1 MNDYLF
7 IDNIEKLKTNKRL
20 SQDNIEHIKK
30 LKIPPNWKNV
40 KISQDYSAKIQAI
53 GEDNKGRKQYIYHP
67 LWIMFSKQIKYSKVK
82 SINFDKFNKVIN
94 NLSKNL
100 NNYSK
105 DYIISNMFLIMRDL
119 NIRVG
124 NEKYLE
130 ENDSV
135 GLCTL
140 EKNHYKKEKKNDKII
155 HKFVFKGKKGVLHE
169 KKLNE
174 NHIKFIENIIKIPGN
189 ELFKYYD
196 TNNNTYKKIIADD
209 LNIFLKINIDPN
221 MTTKDIRTY
230 SANKIFQD
238 EYKRLLKNGI
248 NKNKSRIEAIK
259 LTAIELGNTPKVC
272 RDSYIDP
279 TLYE

>member
-7 IDNIEKLKTNKRL
+7 IDNIEKLKTNKTL
-20 SQDNIEHIKK
+20 SKDNIEHIKK

-67 LWIMFSKQIKYSKVK
+67 LWVIFSKQIKYSKIN
-82 SINFDKFNKVIN
+82 SINFDKFNKIIN
-94 NLSKNL
+94 KLSKNL
-100 NNYSK
+100 NYYSK

-209 LNIFLKINIDPN
+209 LNIFLKINIDTN

-230 SANKIFQD
+230 SANKIFQE
-238 EYKRLLKNGI
+238 EYNRLLKNGL

>member
-7 IDNIEKLKTNKRL
+7 IDNIEKLKNNKTL

-67 LWIMFSKQIKYSKVK
+67 LWIIFSKQLKYSKVN
-82 SINFDKFNKVIN
+82 SINFDKFNKIIN
-94 NLSKNL
+94 KLSKNSD
-100 NNYSK
+100 NYSK

-140 EKNHYKKEKKNDKII
+140 EKHHYKKEKKVNKII
-155 HKFVFKGKKGVLHE
+155 YKFVFKGKKGILHE
-169 KKLNE
+169 KILNE
-174 NHIKFIENIIKIPGN
+174 VHIKFIENIIRIPGN
-189 ELFKYYD
+189 ELFKYND
-196 TNNNTYKKIIADD
+196 KNNNIYKKIIADD
-209 LNIFLKINIDPN
+209 LNLFLKENIDPN

-230 SANKIFQD
+230 SANIIFQK
-238 EYKRLLKNGI
+238 EYNRLLKSGI
-248 NKNKSRIEAIK
+248 NKNKSRIEAMK

-279 TLYE
+279 SLYK